1 MYNAA
6 VWLAKVREES
16 TGNDT
21 NVEID
26 WQPFSL
32 EQVNSDKG
40 EEFKFWE
47 QPGAQD
53 GSDNTLLAHRAGLAA
68 KRQGKEAFESFF
80 IALLKLRHEERRSL
94 TEMEVM
100 EEAVANSGIDMAR
113 FREDLAD
120 PDLLREIGE
129 SHTEAVEEYGA
140 FGVPTYV
147 FPNGSTAFVKMH
159 IPPAEQA
166 ADIYESLTRVIT
178 DAQHVGEVKRPS
190 PPWPHGII

>member
-1 MYNAA
+1 M
-6 VWLAKVREES
+6 WLAKVRET
-16 TGNDT
+16 TGQEV
-21 NVEID
+21 NVD

-32 EQVNSDKG
+32 EQVNSDNKG
-40 EEFKFWE
+40 EDVKFWE
-47 QPGAQD
+47 LPGARD
-53 GSDNTLLAHRAGLAA
+53 GSDNTLLAHKAGLAA

-80 IALLKLRHEERRSL
+80 ISLLKLRHEERRSL

-100 EEAVANSGIDMAR
+100 EEAVANSGIDIAR

-120 PDLLREIGE
+120 PDLLREIAE
-129 SHTEAVEEYGA
+129 SHTEAVDEYGA

-147 FPNGSTAFVKMH
+147 FPNGGVAFVKMH

-166 ADIYESLTRVIT
+166 GEIYESLTRVIT

-190 PPWPHGII
+190 PPWPHGLI

>member
-1 MYNAA
+1 M
-6 VWLAKVREES
+6 WLAKVRET
-16 TGNDT
+16 TGQDI
-21 NVEID
+21 NVD

-32 EQVNSDKG
+32 EQVNSDNKG
-40 EEFKFWE
+40 ETVKFWE
-47 QPGAQD
+47 LPEARD
-53 GSDNTLLAHRAGLAA
+53 GSDNTLLSHRAGLAA
-68 KRQGKEAFESFF
+68 KRQGREAFEAFF

-94 TEMEVM
+94 TDPAVM
-100 EEAVANSGIDMAR
+100 EEAVANSGIDAAR

-129 SHTEAVEEYGA
+129 SHTTAVEEYGA

-166 ADIYESLTRVIT
+166 GEIYESLTRVIT
-178 DAQHVGEVKRPS
+178 DAPHVGEVKRPS
-190 PPWPHGII
+190 PPWPYGVI

>member
-1 MYNAA
+1 M
-6 VWLAKVREES
+6 WLAKVRET
-16 TGNDT
+16 TGQEV
-21 NVEID
+21 NVD

-47 QPGAQD
+47 QPGALD

-80 IALLKLRHEERRSL
+80 MALLKLRHEDRRSL

-120 PDLLREIGE
+120 PDLLREIAE
-129 SHTEAVEEYGA
+129 SHTEAVDTYGA

-159 IPPAEQA
+159 IPPDEQA
-166 ADIYESLTRVIT
+166 GEIYESLTRVIT

>member
-1 MYNAA
+1 M
-6 VWLAKVREES
+6 WLAQVRETTDREV
-16 TGNDT
+16 
-21 NVEID
+21 NVD

-40 EEFKFWE
+40 EDFKFWE
-47 QPGAQD
+47 QPGALD
-53 GSDNTLLAHRAGLAA
+53 GTDNTLLAHRSGLAA
-68 KRQGKEAFESFF
+68 KRQGKEAFEAFF
-80 IALLKLRHEERRSL
+80 ISLLKLRHEERRSL

-120 PDLLREIGE
+120 PDLLREIAE
-129 SHTEAVEEYGA
+129 SHTEAVETYGA

-147 FPNGSTAFVKMH
+147 FPNGSSAFVKMH
-159 IPPAEQA
+159 IPPAEQSA
-166 ADIYESLTRVIT
+166 EIYESLTRVIT

>member
-6 VWLAKVREES
+6 MWLAQVRET
-16 TGNDT
+16 TGQEVN
-21 NVEID
+21 ID
-26 WQPFSL
+26 WKPFSL

-40 EEFKFWE
+40 DEFKYWE
-47 QPGAQD
+47 QPGALD

-68 KRQGKEAFESFF
+68 KRQGKDAFESFF
-80 IALLKLRHEERRSL
+80 LALLKLRHEERRSL

-100 EEAVANSGIDMAR
+100 EEAVKNSGIDMAR

-147 FPNGSTAFVKMH
+147 APNGGVAFVKMH
-159 IPPAEQA
+159 IPPAEQSGE
-166 ADIYESLTRVIT
+166 IYESLTRVIT

-190 PPWPHGII
+190 PPWPHGLI

>member
-1 MYNAA
+1 M
-6 VWLAKVREES
+6 WLANVRET
-16 TGNDT
+16 TGQEV
-21 NVEID
+21 NVD

-32 EQVNSDKG
+32 EQVNSDNKG
-40 EEFKFWE
+40 GEIKFWE
-47 QPGAQD
+47 QPGAVD
-53 GSDNTLLAHRAGLAA
+53 GTDNTLLSHRAGLAA
-68 KRQGKEAFESFF
+68 KRQGEEAFESFF
-80 IALLKLRHEERRSL
+80 IALLKLRHEERKSL
-94 TEMEVM
+94 TEPEVM
-100 EEAVANSGIDMAR
+100 EEAVAISGIDMAR

-129 SHTEAVEEYGA
+129 SHTTAVEEYGA
-140 FGVPTYV
+140 FGVPTYI

-166 ADIYESLTRVIT
+166 GDIYESLTRVIT

>member
-1 MYNAA
+1 M
-6 VWLAKVREES
+6 WLAKVRET
-16 TGNDT
+16 TGQEV
-21 NVEID
+21 NVD

-32 EQVNSDKG
+32 EQVNSDNKG
-40 EEFKFWE
+40 EEIKFWE
-47 QPGAQD
+47 QPGVLD

-80 IALLKLRHEERRSL
+80 ISLLKLRHEERRSL
-94 TEMEVM
+94 TEPEVM

-120 PDLLREIGE
+120 PDLLREIAE
-129 SHTEAVEEYGA
+129 SHTEAVEVHGA

-147 FPNGSTAFVKMH
+147 FPNGGTAFVKMH
-159 IPPAEQA
+159 IPPDEQA
-166 ADIYESLTRVIT
+166 GEIYESVTRVIT